1 MKIPLSQTNNQSV
14 RIRSNCIYDIIL
26 TLIIAFAIIWVI
38 YSLTPYSH
46 YSVYLIESKK
56 NN

>member
-38 YSLTPYSH
+38 YSLTSYSH